1 MTLPE
6 LLSKLT
12 SSGRLDAI
20 LTTMYFQAHY
30 EGRAV
35 VTSEN
40 VRDAM
45 KQARVPKASTINV
58 TDYLS
63 KAGGFVDSPGS
74 QDGRRTW
81 RLTETGTAHVLG
93 LLGGIAPAVE
103 EDISVL
109 TKQITVLKDDD
120 VRDYVVEA
128 VSALQVGARRAAVV
142 FLWVGAVRLIQAAVI
157 AAGISSANA
166 AIQKHYQKA
175 RTIQTIDDLQFV
187 QESTLL
193 LAARDLGVFDKG
205 ETQILEHCLDV
216 RNKCGHPGKYKPG
229 PKKLSSIIEDLIS
242 VVDSRD

>member
-1 MTLPE
+1 MTLTE

-12 SSGRLDAI
+12 SPGRLDVI
-20 LTTMYFQAHY
+20 LTTMYFEAHY
-30 EGRAV
+30 EGRSV

-40 VRDAM
+40 VRAAM
-45 KQARVPKASTINV
+45 KQARVPKASIINV

-63 KAGGFVDSPGS
+63 KAGGLVDSPGS

-93 LLGGIAPAVE
+93 LLGDIPTVME
-103 EDISVL
+103 EDVSLL
-109 TKQITVLKDDD
+109 TRQADVLKDPD
-120 VRDYVVEA
+120 VKDYVGEA
-128 VSALQVGARRAAVV
+128 VKALQVGARRAAVV

-157 AAGISSANA
+157 AVGVSPANA
-166 AIQKHYQKA
+166 AIRKHYQKA
-175 RTIQTIDDLQFV
+175 REVQTIDDLQFI

-193 LAARDLGVFDKG
+193 LAARDLGIFDKG

-229 PKKLSSIIEDLIS
+229 QKKLSSIIEDLIS
-242 VVDSRD
+242 VVYSRY

>member
-1 MTLPE
+1 
-6 LLSKLT
+6 
-12 SSGRLDAI
+12 
-20 LTTMYFQAHY
+20 MYFQVHY

-40 VRDAM
+40 IRDAM
-45 KQARVPKASTINV
+45 RQARVPKAGSINV

-63 KAGGFVDSPGS
+63 KAGGLVDSPGS
-74 QDGRRTW
+74 QDRQRTW

-93 LLGGIAPAVE
+93 LLGGIAAAIE
-103 EDISVL
+103 EDISAL
-109 TKQITVLKDDD
+109 AKQIAVLKDND
-120 VRDYVVEA
+120 VKDYVVEA

-157 AAGISSANA
+157 ASGVSPANA
-166 AIQKHYQKA
+166 AIGKHYQKA
-175 RTIQTIDDLQFV
+175 RKIQTIDDLQFI

-193 LAARDLGVFDKG
+193 LAARDLGIFDKG

-242 VVDSRD
+242 VVYSRY